1 MGRGA
6 GRVGIGGKMK
16 KLRLLTVI
24 ALIACYLLSAVAC
37 AGGGAVLETPT
48 GLRVEP
54 ADLILNWDEVENASK
69 YKVDI
74 NGEQKDTRRTS
85 YSLSSLKA
93 GAYTLRVKALGDGK
107 NFSDSEW
114 SVSYEFVR
122 DPETG
127 LSYRLTEDEK
137 AYEVTSGTTAEGA
150 VTIENSYR
158 GKPVVAIAENAFY
171 NANRVTSVAI
181 GDNVTAIGKSAFY
194 NCAGLESVTLPEA
207 LVSIGENAFQ
217 SCRSLKE
224 ITIPTNVT
232 KIEDGTFTRSA
243 IERIVLP
250 EALVSIGEAAFAYC
264 PNLKEIT
271 LGSNVAEIGVSAFRE
286 CTSLTSVVLPD
297 SLIQLSERTFFDCTA
312 LTAVDFGSGVR
323 YLGTHAFEGCTSL
336 ESVAF
341 PENIESIGTS
351 CFYGCSALSDIS
363 LGAGVSFIGA
373 TAFGETKFLQSREGV
388 VYLGDTNKWLIVN
401 KDIENTAVE
410 IADDTYGIAA
420 YAFHG
425 NKFESV
431 KIPDSV
437 RLVNTAAFYQCQEM
451 LGATIGNGVTELSS
465 GMFSGC
471 SKLT

>member
-48 GLRVEP
+48 GLWVEP

-85 YSLSSLKA
+85 YPLSSLKA

-137 AYEVTSGTTAEGA
+137 AYKVTSGTTAEGA

-194 NCAGLESVTLPEA
+194 NCAGLESVTLPES

-224 ITIPTNVT
+224 ITIPANVT

-271 LGSNVAEIGVSAFRE
+271 LGSNVAEIGASAFRE

-297 SLIQLSERTFFDCTA
+297 SLIQLSEKTFLDCTA

-323 YLGTHAFEGCTSL
+323 YLGSYVFQGCTSL
-336 ESVAF
+336 KNIAF
-341 PENIESIGTS
+341 PENIEMIGTS

-373 TAFGETKFLQSREGV
+373 TAFGETEFLQSREGV

-401 KDIENTAVE
+401 KDIE
-410 IADDTYGIAA
+410 
-420 YAFHG
+420 
-425 NKFESV
+425 
-431 KIPDSV
+431 
-437 RLVNTAAFYQCQEM
+437 
-451 LGATIGNGVTELSS
+451 
-465 GMFSGC
+465 
-471 SKLT
+471 